1 MAKKFLPTSGL
12 CDRYDRSS
20 RTIDRW
26 VESGV
31 LPRPIYI
38 QKQRY
43 WDLEQLDERDK
54 ARLTEAAAA

>member
-43 WDLEQLDERDK
+43 GI
-54 ARLTEAAAA
+54 